1 MRRGVVGAMVL
12 TVGIGCSATVS
23 DEPSAGADH
32 GEDHLLPAI
41 EATDPDAP
49 PVRHR
54 QLRVSL
60 RPPDGDPGG
69 PGPDRRTV
77 GFRVYDPVDQ
87 VSRTR
92 GLMGVTDLPD
102 DAGML
107 FRFATPRTGG
117 FWMKN
122 TVLPLSIAYA
132 GSDGVISS
140 IVDMQPCR
148 ADPCPSYPPD
158 APYRIAL
165 EVNRGQFDVRG
176 VTPGWRIELPD
187 DLPPPPDG

>member
-1 MRRGVVGAMVL
+1 HGYASRIAELGESESTAGRQVNAPLGAGLLGRRHQKRMPPRVCCPHRAPILANMRRGVVGAMVL

-32 GEDHLLPAI
+32 GEDHLVPAI

-77 GFRVYDPVDQ
+77 TFRVYDPVDQ

-122 TVLPLSIAYA
+122 
-132 GSDGVISS
+132 
-140 IVDMQPCR
+140 
-148 ADPCPSYPPD
+148 
-158 APYRIAL
+158 
-165 EVNRGQFDVRG
+165 
-176 VTPGWRIELPD
+176 
-187 DLPPPPDG
+187 

>member
-1 MRRGVVGAMVL
+1 MVTGFPRGPG
-12 TVGIGCSATVS
+12 THGR
-23 DEPSAGADH
+23 PSCGS
-32 GEDHLLPAI
+32 GYN
-41 EATDPDAP
+41 
-49 PVRHR
+49 
-54 QLRVSL
+54 RVS
-60 RPPDGDPGG
+60 
-69 PGPDRRTV
+69 
-77 GFRVYDPVDQ
+77 
-87 VSRTR
+87 
-92 GLMGVTDLPD
+92 M
-102 DAGML
+102 M